1 MSDNKHSIAGYIRDR
16 RIWPLIIIVV
26 ALLILDIHFG
36 IHFGIEFVGGTQI
49 PITLEHPVNV
59 TAMSSLISAL
69 QQRVST
75 FGLKEITVEGVGS
88 SEVYLTIPTVSPA
101 EINQTIDIIQSQGK
115 FDGVVSGKE
124 AINGS
129 DILKGSIGQ
138 LSPTVSNNTVTWSV
152 TFFITQ
158 PASVSFSKVVFGQA
172 NQPLYMYLDRPQ
184 SAIILVN
191 NSQLSNTSLG
201 ITPSI
206 ALGSMESAL
215 RLGTGNT
222 TIPIIAVQ
230 DTNVSIGGAEKF
242 LTSNKGKYQQ
252 VFASANL
259 NSSLIDFARAQ
270 NYTVKLESLKNM
282 TPSYTKLSVNQTIL
296 QSWPLV
302 GLLSAPILNPSITN
316 GTTSQ
321 SYQISGVSPTSTL
334 REETAFATNQTKT
347 IASILNGGALP
358 VAIIA
363 GTPTTIP
370 PTLGQRFLYISG
382 IIGLIAVSLVSIFIV
397 IRYKRLF
404 LVVPIILTTL
414 VELFI
419 IISIIGLVG
428 TIDLSA
434 VAGMIAVVGTGVDAQ
449 IIITDEMLGH
459 GDTGGS
465 ARMVLGNAFY
475 IIWTD
480 AALLIIAMLPLFF
493 STSLVTV
500 VGFSESTIIGALLGV
515 LVTRPAYSAILE
527 RHYS

>member
-1 MSDNKHSIAGYIRDR
+1 MMDNKHSIAGYLKDR

-26 ALLILDIHFG
+26 ALAILDFHFG

-49 PITLEHPVNV
+49 PITLEQPVNV

-75 FGLKEITVEGVGS
+75 FGLKEITVEGVGA
-88 SEVYLTIPTVSPA
+88 SEVYLTIPTISQA
-101 EINQTIDIIQSQGK
+101 EINQTINIIQSQGR
-115 FDGVVSGKE
+115 FDGIVNGKE
-124 AINGS
+124 AINGT

-138 LSPTVSNNTVTWSV
+138 LQPQTSNNTVTWSV

-158 PASVSFSKVVFGQA
+158 PSSVSFAKVVFGQA
-172 NQPLYMYLDRPQ
+172 NQPLYMFLDRPE
-184 SAIILVN
+184 STVIIVN
-191 NSQLSNTSLG
+191 NSDLSNTSLG
-201 ITPSI
+201 LTSSA
-206 ALGSMESAL
+206 ALADIQSAL
-215 RLGTGNT
+215 RLGTSNQ
-222 TIPIIAVQ
+222 TIPVLAVQ
-230 DTNVSIGGAEKF
+230 DNNLSIGGAEKF
-242 LTSNKGKYQQ
+242 LAANRGRYQQ
-252 VFASANL
+252 VLMSSNL
-259 NSSLIDFARAQ
+259 NRSLVNFAVSN
-270 NYTVKLESLKNM
+270 NYTVKLENRRNM
-282 TPSYTKLSVNQTIL
+282 TPSYTKLTINQTIV

-302 GLLSAPILNPSITN
+302 GLLSAPVLNPSITN
-316 GTTSQ
+316 GTTSE
-321 SYQISGVSPTSTL
+321 SYQISGVSPASSVKG
-334 REETAFATNQTKT
+334 EQAYAVNQTKT

-370 PTLGQRFLYISG
+370 PTLGQRFLYVSA
-382 IIGLIAVSLVSIFIV
+382 IIGLVAVSLVSIFIV

-419 IISIIGLVG
+419 ILSIIGLVG

-459 GDTGGS
+459 GDTAGS
-465 ARMVLGNAFY
+465 ARTVLGNAFY

-480 AALLIIAMLPLFF
+480 AALLVIAMLPLFF